1 MKKLFKNI
9 LASALPQIAS
19 LISGLILPSLIIRNF
34 GSEINGLVSS
44 TKTISS
50 YISIVGAGIATAV
63 TQALYVPVAKKDVV
77 SINGMLHAANTMFQ
91 RIGIVYC
98 AILLIISSIYPL
110 IIHTSLRNS
119 SVFLL
124 LIVIG
129 ISGASEFF
137 AIGRCRALLYADQK
151 TYVCTLIQAIG
162 ILCSVL
168 FAAVTLWLN
177 ASIVLVQLSISITYI
192 LRSIILILYVNKHYP
207 LLRDFKT
214 APPIETAVEKRKD
227 AMVHQLSGL
236 AALNSQTTILS
247 VITGLES
254 VSIYSVYNNVFS
266 AIQSICTSLC
276 TAVTPFIGRELALNK
291 RDSLLKMYDIMEF
304 SFFNLVAFVYS
315 VSAVM
320 ILPFIRIYTSHADI
334 NYIYPYFAVIFV
346 FFSAFYVLKLPCCAL
361 INISGQFKETKWKA
375 ILEAILSIVL
385 GVACTYY
392 IGFSGVIL
400 GASIALAW
408 RCFDTIIYTNKHV
421 LLCSNK
427 KSLFRLL
434 RVILLISISAFLQTQ
449 VALQID
455 SYFDWVKYACCVSA
469 LCMLILLANAFI
481 FDRSTIQNLKAFFK
495 KLK

>member
-1 MKKLFKNI
+1 M
-9 LASALPQIAS
+9 
-19 LISGLILPSLIIRNF
+19 
-34 GSEINGLVSS
+34 
-44 TKTISS
+44 
-50 YISIVGAGIATAV
+50 
-63 TQALYVPVAKKDVV
+63 
-77 SINGMLHAANTMFQ
+77 
-91 RIGIVYC
+91 
-98 AILLIISSIYPL
+98 
-110 IIHTSLRNS
+110 
-119 SVFLL
+119 
-124 LIVIG
+124 
-129 ISGASEFF
+129 
-137 AIGRCRALLYADQK
+137 
-151 TYVCTLIQAIG
+151 
-162 ILCSVL
+162 
-168 FAAVTLWLN
+168 
-177 ASIVLVQLSISITYI
+177 
-192 LRSIILILYVNKHYP
+192 
-207 LLRDFKT
+207 
-214 APPIETAVEKRKD
+214 
-227 AMVHQLSGL
+227 
-236 AALNSQTTILS
+236 
-247 VITGLES
+247 ITGLES